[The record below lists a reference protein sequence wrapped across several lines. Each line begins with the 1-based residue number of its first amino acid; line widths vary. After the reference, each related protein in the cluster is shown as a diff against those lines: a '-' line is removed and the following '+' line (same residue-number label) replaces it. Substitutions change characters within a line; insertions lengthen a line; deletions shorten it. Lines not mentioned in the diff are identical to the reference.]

1 MPLSHWLIIHL
12 KKVFM
17 EKEKEAI
24 NVFTV
29 FLISDKSDVKTFL
42 KWIVNQC
49 PKGTHYLNPYQ

>member
-1 MPLSHWLIIHL
+1 
-12 KKVFM
+12 M